1 MTRTDSQLDLLRQPS
16 AWLPLALSGL
26 AVAWLGGFLLFV
38 PPPATPPADEGIGA
52 RVFQLLLAL
61 QLPIVGYFLLVWLP
75 QQPAR
80 ALIVL
85 ALQFMACAMALL
97 PVFLMEI

>member
-1 MTRTDSQLDLLRQPS
+1 MTSNNSPFDLLRQPS

-61 QLPIVGYFLLVWLP
+61 QLPIAGYFLLAWLP

-80 ALIVL
+80 ALMVL
-85 ALQFMACAMALL
+85 ALQVMACAMALL
-97 PVFLMEI
+97 AVFLLEI